1 MSLLTL
7 NPSDNLGNLAF
18 YKGPSY
24 KYVYFKSLLTNSGRP
39 NYIQEANRIGRE
51 GQSLYSALDGS
62 GNVLES
68 RMTDYSTKWMKLLQF
83 LQTSIQYEQN
93 NEVKFFT
100 QQLQKFNSTFSKDDI
115 IHYIPELPL
124 AKLQKTLE
132 DAAAGNF
139 NYSEFLALVNVIMS
153 GLENAK
159 ILVSYEHKRIQEVE
173 DAFQQLRNNRGTQI
187 YGLAKAKGLSMDKA
201 FDFIQD
207 SLDTFDDEIVEY
219 YVEHKNFHDQYNKN
233 GKKVASLRGAEAI
246 LKNTK
251 GTSEVELANWINTE
265 VLNIFKSKRMMNHIL
280 KYCRTQHI
288 ISSQNYDA
296 LGTEVL
302 SFLTLTVQAHAIKH
316 MDEILNKD
324 YTLPRKTKEDLI
336 KVLEEET
343 KDTSKYRIQGLF
355 KNNYGV
361 YRKNVK
367 AFDELNRELDMKERS
382 SEGMLSAFERFRN
395 AVDNAAEHKFKLSS
409 DQRSLWKFMDEQG
422 IYKDFEAFS
431 KLLNNLDKYK
441 NFVVASEKR
450 LQHNPELKEIIEA
463 RGKKLFKSL
472 GKTAT
477 GESVVLELQVT
488 EDGHI
493 KITNLNQIKSLK
505 VFQNIFGDQA
515 HVTLSNLS
523 NAVRNLRVQGGKKL
537 RDKYARALDD
547 ATSELKGTAKQKEH
561 KRLNNIIARGLQD
574 IHVSVTGPSLSEILD
589 AISFNKNGQLTV
601 NASGGANAKNDTIV
615 ITIDTSTMKIKADM
629 AALAAQRND
638 TFMDFVRK
646 RMSQNQ
652 IDTQF
657 EADLIMRFQDASAKV
672 FAQQANRDHRYKSVA
687 SQFINRYKKAEAN
700 EIRLQE
706 EERELMKEWQIY
718 KKAMEK
724 KGTAPEEI
732 KKKYEEFLTSLKNSI
747 YVSSTVK
754 TYSHY
759 KNDIGFGGGSIGSN
773 LSTQLGNIFDMFEL
787 AGLPI
792 TPKDQ
797 EWLLGA
803 IINSSPLTVLGESVK
818 HSVENYLGSMA
829 AFMLFDEG
837 GAEAQIIAD
846 MQSEISEGLADTNAA
861 ILHLYRVN
869 GIYVCGSYVLR
880 EVYKQL
886 NECWQ
891 MASMALTPNYQ
902 GASIRIVNK
911 VSEADIPKNS
921 KSNGDPWGA
930 VGNTALSKVSMEIF
944 FLAGLLDIAEGIET
958 ALNNLQLP
966 K

>member
-7 NPSDNLGNLAF
+7 GPSDNLGNLAF

-62 GNVLES
+62 NNVLES
-68 RMTDYSTKWMKLLQF
+68 RTTDYSARWTKLLQF

-115 IHYIPELPL
+115 AHYIPELPL
-124 AKLQKTLE
+124 SKLQKTLE
-132 DAAAGNF
+132 DAASGNF
-139 NYSEFLALVNVIMS
+139 NYSEFLALINVVMS

-159 ILVSYEHKRIQEVE
+159 ILVSYEHKRIQEIE
-173 DAFQQLRNNRGTQI
+173 DAFQELKNRRGSQV
-187 YGLAKAKGLSMDKA
+187 YGLAKAKGLGMDEA

-219 YVEHKNFHDQYNKN
+219 YVEHKNFRDQYDKN
-233 GKKVASLRGAEAI
+233 GKKVSSLRGAEAI
-246 LKNTK
+246 LKNIK
-251 GTSEVELANWINTE
+251 GTSDVELANWINTE

-280 KYCRTQHI
+280 KYCRSEGI
-288 ISSQNYDA
+288 VSSQNYDA

-302 SFLTLTVQAHAIKH
+302 AFLTLQVQAHAIKH
-316 MDEILNKD
+316 MDEILNKE
-324 YTLPRKTKEDLI
+324 YSLSRKTKNEILDAI
-336 KVLEEET
+336 EKET
-343 KDTSKYRIQGLF
+343 NEPRSYRIEGLF

-367 AFDELNRELDMKERS
+367 AFDEINRQLDMEDRS

-395 AVDNAAEHKFKLSS
+395 AVNNAKQHKIQLSR
-409 DQRSLWKFMDEQG
+409 DQRSLWQFMDKQG
-422 IYKDFEAFS
+422 VYDDFEAFS
-431 KLLNNLDKYK
+431 RLLTNLDKYK
-441 NFVVASEKR
+441 NFVINSEKK
-450 LQHNPELKEIIEA
+450 LQRNPALKETIEA
-463 RGKKLFKSL
+463 QAKKKFQSL
-472 GKTAT
+472 GKTTT
-477 GESVVLELQVT
+477 GESVILELRVT
-488 EDGHI
+488 DDGHVE
-493 KITNLNQIKSLK
+493 ITNLNKIKQLK
-505 VFQNIFGDQA
+505 VFQNIFGA
-515 HVTLSNLS
+515 NANITLSTLS

-547 ATSELKGTAKQKEH
+547 ATSELKGAAKEKE
-561 KRLNNIIARGLQD
+561 KRRLDNIIARGLQD
-574 IHVSVTGPSLSEILD
+574 IHVSVTGPSISEILD
-589 AISFNKNGQLTV
+589 AINFDKNGQLTV

-615 ITIDTSTMKIKADM
+615 ITIDTSTMKIEADL
-629 AALAAQRND
+629 ATLAAQRND
-638 TFMDFVRK
+638 TFIDLLHK
-646 RMSQNQ
+646 KLSPNQ
-652 IDTQF
+652 INTQL
-657 EADLIMRFQDASAKV
+657 EADLIMQFQSTTAKI
-672 FAQQANRDHRYKSVA
+672 FAQQAGKDHRYKTVA

-700 EIRLQE
+700 EIRLQQ
-706 EERELMKEWQIY
+706 EERALMKEWQIY

-724 KGTAPEEI
+724 KGASPEEI
-732 KKKYEEFLTSLKNSI
+732 KQKYTNFLESLKNSI

-754 TYSHY
+754 TYSQY

-773 LSTQLGNIFDMFEL
+773 LLTQLDNIFDMFEL

-792 TPKDQ
+792 SPKDQ
-797 EWLLGA
+797 QWLLGA
-803 IINSSPLTVLGESVK
+803 IINSSPVTVLGESVK
-818 HSVENYLGSMA
+818 HSIENYLGSMA

-846 MQSEISEGLADTNAA
+846 MQSQISEGLADTNTA

-869 GIYVCGSYVLR
+869 GIYVCGSYVLQ
-880 EVYKQL
+880 EVYNQM
-886 NECWQ
+886 NQCWQ
-891 MASMALTPNYQ
+891 MASLALKPNYQ

-911 VSEADIPKNS
+911 ISEADIPKKKDKNT
-921 KSNGDPWGA
+921 DPWGT
-930 VGNTALSKVSMEIF
+930 VGNTALSKVSIDIF

-958 ALNNLQLP
+958 ALNNLQIP